1 MAGGGSDGSGGAGGG
16 GEGGGGEGGG
26 GEGGG
31 GEGEGGGGEGEGGG
45 GEGGG
50 GEGGSE
56 GGGEGGGA
64 PAIVVVTTGAAATL
78 SRGLPNAA
86 SARVASD
93 SSAVSA
99 LTRASAPAELGLGL
113 GLGVGIQVGVVAGVG
128 VGLGLAAGV
137 GAGVGVARTGRVRRD
152 DHTVDPHARGQGGQ
166 RDLGGGDAEL
176 GRELGCNLAGGGGG
190 VEVRYTAGQ
199 YEGEGYADAIGG
211 ARCQRWRAW
220 GWRRG
225 RG

>member
-99 LTRASAPAELGLGL
+99 LTRASAPAELGF
-113 GLGVGIQVGVVAGVG
+113 GLGVGIGVGVVVG
-128 VGLGLAAGV
+128 VGLGLGLAAGL